1 MWASGDRIIRKP
13 WIAALTGVVL
23 LLLVGYIDWLT
34 GPELAFAQFY
44 LLPVSVCA
52 WYIGKRSGYMMAI
65 ASCIVWLYVDALTA
79 AHPHDSLYWLWNG
92 LVRGLFF
99 FLAVE
104 VVRNWQTR
112 GQRLAEIVNERT
124 LALKDEIAQ
133 REQAQA
139 SLQRLGA
146 QISAAEEA
154 ERRRVAYE
162 IHDAVSQMLSLVK
175 INLEAARSEAA
186 NAGAP
191 HGARLSDCAGMV
203 DQLIQQT
210 RTLTFELHPAM
221 LDDLGLVATLRRYAH
236 EFEQRTGTEV
246 TISEVGAPQALPS
259 SLNHYLFR
267 ATKELFSNAVKHG
280 RAKEII
286 VAMHWETSGLRL
298 VVDDDGS
305 GFDAAAALAP
315 QQRRGLGLP
324 GIRERLSTIGGS
336 MRVDSQPGQG
346 SRIILEV
353 PLPLTAL

>member
-1 MWASGDRIIRKP
+1 MS
-13 WIAALTGVVL
+13 WISRHMMQNRWGAAAAGVLL
-23 LLLVGYIDWLT
+23 LLLVGYIDWWT
-34 GPELAFAQFY
+34 GPDLAFAQFD
-44 LLPVSVCA
+44 LLPVSVVT
-52 WYIGKRSGYMMAI
+52 WYIGKRSGYLMAI
-65 ASCIVWLYVDALTA
+65 ASSVTWLIVDAISATHA
-79 AHPHDSLYWLWNG
+79 HDSLYWFWNG
-92 LVRGLFF
+92 LVRALFF

-104 VVRNWQTR
+104 VVRRWKNT
-112 GQRLAEIVNERT
+112 GQQLADMVDERT
-124 LALKDEIAQ
+124 LALKAEIAQ

-139 SLQRLGA
+139 RLQRLGA
-146 QISAAEEA
+146 QMSAAEEA

-175 INLEAARSEAA
+175 INLEAARAEAA
-186 NAGAP
+186 QSNAG

-221 LDDLGLVATLRRYAH
+221 LDDLGLVATLHRYAH

-246 TISEVGAPQALPS
+246 TISEVGAAQALPS

-267 ATKELFSNAVKHG
+267 AAKELFSNAVKHG
-280 RAKEII
+280 RAREII
-286 VAMHWETSGLRL
+286 LAVHWETSGLRL

-324 GIRERLSTIGGS
+324 GISERLSTIRGS

-353 PLPLTAL
+353 PLPLTMT

>member
-1 MWASGDRIIRKP
+1 MRASGDRIMHNS
-13 WIAALTGVVL
+13 WLASFAGLLL
-23 LLLVGYIDWLT
+23 LLLVGYIDWYT

-52 WYIGKRSGYMMAI
+52 WYMGKRSGYMMAI
-65 ASCIVWLYVDALTA
+65 ASSVVWLYVDALTA
-79 AHPHDSLYWLWNG
+79 THPHDSLYWLWNG

-99 FLAVE
+99 FLTVE

-112 GQRLAEIVNERT
+112 GQRLAEIVDERT
-124 LALKDEIAQ
+124 LALKAEIAQ

-186 NAGAP
+186 SANAP

-236 EFEQRTGTEV
+236 EFEQRTGAEV
-246 TISEVGAPQALPS
+246 TVSEVGTPQPLPS
-259 SLNHYLFR
+259 SLSHYLFR
-267 ATKELFSNAVKHG
+267 AAKELQSNAVKHG

-286 VAMHWETSGLRL
+286 LAMHWEPSGLRL
-298 VVDDDGS
+298 VIDDDGS

-336 MRVDSQPGQG
+336 MRVDSRPGEG
-346 SRIILEV
+346 SRVILEI
-353 PLPLTAL
+353 PLPLAAL